1 MLNALVFVATWST
14 FSADDVLL
22 EAELEERRAAAWR
35 DFATLEAQA
44 KYRQAMG
51 PCARDDREI
60 GDSIRDCAKLLE
72 ECIDGIERVVRKE
85 PKHPVKLGPGDF
97 IPAEE
102 LLRRCRADRERVRRL
117 KDVMGVKFF
126 SDGDSTC
133 FDANGCVTRD
143 WHKVEEEDTTVSR
156 VVVTFRTRLLTQRER
171 DFAFRTVK
179 APFAFRQT
187 KPSDEG
193 GKLGAEPVKIL
204 ARIVHFTGQRAK
216 TYISDVTYIGP
227 VCKAQYIALTADGIL
242 IMVDGSELTL
252 SPPAPAR
259 WRAVPMRAER
269 PWGSI
274 GELQHKAFR
283 VLPRDT
289 VEEALFS
296 ETFLSLEEFE
306 KGCIKVAHARAVEKI
321 RAAELLPDALFNDL
335 FKDKPQTRETIDAT
349 SPLFPIKKEFDA
361 ASAKCVDE
369 RNARYEKFISP
380 WQALFTKRYRENI
393 AWAGK
398 ESFQPRL
405 KETIGPNDL
414 PAFCK

>member
-1 MLNALVFVATWST
+1 MHGILILAAVST
-14 FSADDVLL
+14 FTADDVVL
-22 EAELEERRAAAWR
+22 EAELEERRAVAWR
-35 DFATLEAQA
+35 DFASLEAAA
-44 KYRQAMG
+44 KYRQSMG

-60 GDSIRDCAKLLE
+60 EDSIKDCAKLLD
-72 ECIDGIERVVRKE
+72 ECANGVERVVQKE
-85 PKHPVKLGPGDF
+85 PKHPVKLGPGD
-97 IPAEE
+97 ILTAEE

-117 KDVMGVKFF
+117 KEIIGVKFY
-126 SDGDSTC
+126 SDGDTTC
-133 FDANGCVTRD
+133 FESNGCVTRD
-143 WHKVEEEDTTVSR
+143 WHKVDEEDTMVSR
-156 VVVTFRTRLLTQRER
+156 VVVTFRTKLLTQRER
-171 DFAFRTVK
+171 DFAFRMVK

-187 KPSDEG
+187 KPSEEG
-193 GKLGAEPVKIL
+193 GKLGAEPVKIF
-204 ARIVHFTGQRAK
+204 ARIVHFSGQRAK
-216 TYISDVTYIGP
+216 TYVSDMTYVGP

-242 IMVDGSELTL
+242 ILVDGNELTL

-259 WRAVPMRAER
+259 WRAIPMRAER

-306 KGCIKVAHARAVEKI
+306 KGCIKVAHAKAVERI
-321 RAAELLPDALFNDL
+321 REAGLMPDALFNDL
-335 FKDKPQTRETIDAT
+335 FKDKPQTRETIEAT
-349 SPLFPIKKEFDA
+349 SPLFSIKKVFDA

-369 RNARYEKFISP
+369 RNARYEKFIQP

-405 KETIGPNDL
+405 KETIGANDL
-414 PAFCK
+414 PAFCR

>member
-1 MLNALVFVATWST
+1 MLYGMIFFAATST
-14 FSADDVLL
+14 FSADEVLL
-22 EAELEERRAAAWR
+22 EAELEDRRAAAWR

-60 GDSIRDCAKLLE
+60 DDSIRDCAKLLD
-72 ECIDGIERVVRKE
+72 ECIDGIERVVKKE
-85 PKHPVKLGPGDF
+85 PKHPVKLAPGNV
-97 IPAEE
+97 ISAEE
-102 LLRRCRADRERVRRL
+102 LLRRCRADREKVRRL
-117 KDVMGVKFF
+117 KDLVGVKFF

-133 FDANGCVTRD
+133 FDSNNCVTRD
-143 WHKVEEEDTTVSR
+143 WHKVEEDDTTMSR

-171 DFAFRTVK
+171 DYAFRAVK

-187 KPSDEG
+187 KPSEEG
-193 GKLGAEPVKIL
+193 GKVGAEPIKIL
-204 ARIVHFTGQRAK
+204 ARIVHFTGQRTK
-216 TYISDVTYIGP
+216 TYVSDVTYVGP

-242 IMVDGSELTL
+242 ILVDGSELTL

-259 WRAVPMRAER
+259 WRAMPMRAER

-289 VEEALFS
+289 VEETLFS

-306 KGCIKVAHARAVEKI
+306 KGCIKVAHAKAVEKI
-321 RAAELLPDALFNDL
+321 REAGFMPDAVFNDL
-335 FKDKPQTRETIDAT
+335 FKEKPQTRETVEAS
-349 SPLFPIKKEFDA
+349 SPLFTIKKAFDGA
-361 ASAKCVDE
+361 AAKCVDE
-369 RNARYEKFISP
+369 RNARYEKFILP
-380 WQALFTKRYRENI
+380 WQRLFTKRYRENI

-398 ESFQPRL
+398 EQFQPRL
-405 KETIGPNDL
+405 KETIGAEDL